1 MYIFGEESDEDE
13 KGIPAE
19 REYLH
24 GAAQQSQR
32 EARNS
37 QKLVQPG
44 RKGSVGHRIT
54 KRHWNKGGVY
64 EKDIPKWVSV
74 PEWAQKEWWAV

>member
-19 REYLH
+19 RRVPTWGSSTESDN
-24 GAAQQSQR
+24 GQGETMQR

-54 KRHWNKGGVY
+54 KPHWNKDGVY
-64 EKDIPKWVSV
+64 KKDIPKMGIST
-74 PEWAQKEWWAV
+74 